1 VTDGRGKLALV
12 TGGFRRIGAAI
23 ARHLAG
29 AGYDLAL
36 HAHEAAEPE
45 PALAAALEGA
55 RWAPF
60 RADLSSAEEIEGLL
74 SAVAAEF
81 GAVPSLLVNSAAL
94 FEDDRWDTASVECLL
109 AHYKV
114 NAAAP
119 VLLATG
125 LARRLAPG
133 AEAAIVNILDQR
145 IANPPAD
152 QLSYTLSKQAAAG
165 ATRTLARALA
175 PAVRVNAVAPGLTI
189 PTPDYDEA
197 QLGRIAAMMPLRRL
211 PDPDDVAA
219 AVLYLASA
227 RAVTGQTLFVDG
239 GASLESFGRDFVN
252 LGR

>member
-1 VTDGRGKLALV
+1 MTLALV

-23 ARHLAG
+23 ARRLAA

-45 PALAAALEGA
+45 PELAAALEGV

-60 RADLSSAEEIEGLL
+60 RADLSSADDIEALL
-74 SAVAAEF
+74 DAVVSEF
-81 GAVPSLLVNSAAL
+81 GAPPSVLVNSAAL
-94 FEDDRWDTASVECLL
+94 FENDRWDTAAMSCLL
-109 AHYKV
+109 AHFKV

-119 VLLATG
+119 VLLAAG
-125 LARRLAPG
+125 LARRLPDDGRAVV
-133 AEAAIVNILDQR
+133 VNILDQR

-175 PAVRVNAVAPGLTI
+175 PRLRVCGVAPGLTI
-189 PTPDYDEA
+189 PTPDYDER
-197 QLGRIAAMMPLRRL
+197 QLERLAAMMPLGRL
-211 PDPDDVAA
+211 PSPEDVAD
-219 AVLYLASA
+219 AVLYLVSAS
-227 RAVTGQTLFVDG
+227 AVTGQILFVDG
-239 GASLESFGRDFVN
+239 GAALESYERDFVY

>member
-1 VTDGRGKLALV
+1 MSLGPGKLALV

-23 ARHLAG
+23 ARRLAA

-45 PALAAALEGA
+45 PELAAALQGV

-60 RADLSSAEEIEGLL
+60 RADLASAQEIEDLL
-74 SAVAAEF
+74 SAVEAEF
-81 GAVPSLLVNSAAL
+81 GTPPVVLVNSAAL
-94 FEDDRWDTASVECLL
+94 FEDDRWDTASMDCLL

-125 LARRLAPG
+125 LARRLATD
-133 AEAAIVNILDQR
+133 ANAVVVNILDQR

-175 PAVRVNAVAPGLTI
+175 PRIRVCAVAPGLTMA
-189 PTPDYDEA
+189 TPEYDEA
-197 QLGRIAAMMPLRRL
+197 QLERVAAMMPLGRL
-211 PDPDDVAA
+211 PSPDDIAE
-219 AVLYLASA
+219 AVLYLVSA
-227 RAVTGQTLFVDG
+227 GAVTGQILFVDG
-239 GASLESFGRDFVN
+239 GASLESFERDFVY

>member
-1 VTDGRGKLALV
+1 MKLALV

-23 ARHLAG
+23 ARRLAG
-29 AGYDLAL
+29 AGFALAL

-45 PALAAALEGA
+45 PALAAALQGV

-60 RADLSSAEEIEGLL
+60 RADLSSAEEIDALL
-74 SAVAAEF
+74 SAVEADF
-81 GAVPSLLVNSAAL
+81 GAPPSLLVNSAAL
-94 FEDDRWDTASVECLL
+94 FEDDRWDSASMDCLL

-119 VLLATG
+119 VLLAAG
-125 LARRLAPG
+125 LARRLPADG
-133 AEAAIVNILDQR
+133 EAVVVNILDQR

-175 PAVRVNAVAPGLTI
+175 PRIRVCGVAPGLTI
-189 PTPDYDEA
+189 ATPDYDEA
-197 QLGRIAAMMPLRRL
+197 QLARLAGMMPLRRL
-211 PDPDDVAA
+211 PSADDVAE
-219 AVLYLASA
+219 AVLYLAAA
-227 RAVTGQTLFVDG
+227 RSVTGQILFVDG
-239 GASLESFGRDFVN
+239 GAALESFERDFVH